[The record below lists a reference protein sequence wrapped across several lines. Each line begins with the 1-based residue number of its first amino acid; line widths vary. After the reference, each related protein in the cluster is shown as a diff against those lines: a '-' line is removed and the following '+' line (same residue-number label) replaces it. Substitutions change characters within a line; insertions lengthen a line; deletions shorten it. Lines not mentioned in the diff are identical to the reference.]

1 MCFLFHDSQNNRR
14 LVRLWL
20 GVWVV
25 RGGVGLT
32 SGSWRGSQAGG
43 SSLVRVALVPSL
55 TLHPGMPIPF
65 FFLLLLIFKPLSL
78 LFLAIPVPAG
88 SDIKDVTE
96 RLCAS
101 YQKDWQVWLLTADAE
116 AVKRPN
122 WMRSLLSLVIR
133 FYPSPGKVN
142 AQPSL

>member
-1 MCFLFHDSQNNRR
+1 M
-14 LVRLWL
+14 
-20 GVWVV
+20 V

-78 LFLAIPVPAG
+78 LFLDIPVPSG
-88 SDIKDVTE
+88 TYIEDVTE
-96 RLCAS
+96 RPFAS
-101 YQKDWQVWLLTADAE
+101 
-116 AVKRPN
+116 
-122 WMRSLLSLVIR
+122 
-133 FYPSPGKVN
+133 
-142 AQPSL
+142 